1 MFTEERRQQILQ
13 LLAKQNR
20 VFVNDLCKAFDTTP
34 VTIRK
39 DLSVLEDEGQLK
51 RVHGGAILHKAL
63 FPGMALTEKEKLHQ
77 SEKELIAEQAAKLV
91 VEGDV
96 IAIDS
101 GSTTLQFAKRIKNIK
116 NLTVIT
122 NGINIATEL
131 LDSDADVILT
141 SGFLDKK
148 SSTLFG
154 PLAENT
160 LSGLTADKLFQGI
173 DGIDLEV
180 GLTTPNI
187 QEAHLS
193 QLMMKISSEH
203 IVLADSSKFGRRSL
217 GVVGRLNEIDK
228 IIIDDKIEDEYVKK
242 MEEEGVE
249 VIIAK

>member
-1 MFTEERRQQILQ
+1 MFNEERRQQIIQ
-13 LLAKQNR
+13 LLTKQNR
-20 VFVNDLCKAFDTTP
+20 VFVNDLCKVFDTTP

-39 DLSVLEDEGQLK
+39 DLGILEEEGHLK

-63 FPGMALTEKEKLHQ
+63 FPGLALTEKEKLHQ
-77 SEKELIAEQAAKLV
+77 TEKEKIAEEAAKLV
-91 VEGDV
+91 CEGDV
-96 IAIDS
+96 IIIDS
-101 GSTTLQFAKRIKNIK
+101 GSTTLQLAKKIKNIK
-116 NLTVIT
+116 NITVIT

-131 LDSDADVILT
+131 LDSSIEVILI

-154 PLAENT
+154 PLAEKT
-160 LSGLTADKLFQGI
+160 LSNLTADKLFQGV
-173 DGIDLEV
+173 DGVDLEV

-193 QLMMKISSEH
+193 QLMMKISNEQ

-217 GVVGRLNEIDK
+217 GVIGRLGEIDK
-228 IIIDDKIEDEYVKK
+228 IITDDKIEEGYQKK